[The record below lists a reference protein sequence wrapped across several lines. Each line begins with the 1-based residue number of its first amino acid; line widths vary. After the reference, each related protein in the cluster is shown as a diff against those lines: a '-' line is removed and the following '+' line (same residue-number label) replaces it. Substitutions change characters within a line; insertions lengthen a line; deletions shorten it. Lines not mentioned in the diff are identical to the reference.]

1 MADDGEQEGGKPNPT
16 IYVSNIAERIRGD
29 KLRNGLKQVFTPYG
43 KIRKLCMRKS
53 LAMRGQAFVIFSKT
67 EEAQNALEK
76 AAGFNFYGQPLRLAF
91 AHTPSDLTLKQ
102 QGAQPPKRP
111 AHPRKGLVAVK
122 LEKAAAKPAPAAV
135 PVAQPYVPT
144 SGPPPMYPYPNGA
157 TGPAAAGVT
166 AAAPMPPPGV
176 APVVPHSVLFAEQLP
191 QETTQESLSALFA
204 PFPGFQAVRM
214 IPGRACAFID
224 FGTDAE
230 ATAAL
235 NGLKGAKLAGDQ
247 PLKLSYARK

>member
-1 MADDGEQEGGKPNPT
+1 
-16 IYVSNIAERIRGD
+16 
-29 KLRNGLKQVFTPYG
+29 
-43 KIRKLCMRKS
+43 MRKS

-102 QGAQPPKRP
+102 QGAEAPKRP

-122 LEKAAAKPAPAAV
+122 LEKAAKKPAPAAV

-144 SGPPPMYPYPNGA
+144 SGPPPMYPYANG
-157 TGPAAAGVT
+157 AAGVA
-166 AAAPMPPPGV
+166 AAAPPPPPGV

-224 FGTDAE
+224 FGTDAG

-235 NGLKGAKLAGDQ
+235 NGLKDAKLAADQ